1 MLEIAVGVKR
11 ECVAQG
17 KWMLSFYEL
26 NTPLPNLPYRKSM
39 GLCRGND
46 ELLSIRI

>member
-17 KWMLSFYEL
+17 KWMRFLYEL
-26 NTPLPNLPYRKSM
+26 NTPADLPNLP
-39 GLCRGND
+39 
-46 ELLSIRI
+46 